1 MIIHQLCNVLYHRD
15 SRKDIEY
22 DNCSYLLSAG
32 NDMTIRYWDITRE
45 DINNNE
51 KKSYLINAPNN
62 LTYCNF
68 TKSNFDKTKLFVK
81 LLSYL
86 CANLIIEFNSF
97 FNFFVLFINSFFSKL

>member
-45 DINNNE
+45 GINNNE
-51 KKSYLINAPNN
+51 K
-62 LTYCNF
+62 
-68 TKSNFDKTKLFVK
+68 
-81 LLSYL
+81 
-86 CANLIIEFNSF
+86 
-97 FNFFVLFINSFFSKL
+97 